1 MFCSGGLDSG
11 AQGGVSLRLQFSG
24 EGGAE
29 LHTNVDFCASPA
41 QNIAEEASALAD
53 IVRIQVLMPREDA
66 DRFDAYC
73 RELGFKKST
82 LIARLIRD
90 HLAGERFT
98 QQQDLFK
105 SPVEVQ
111 GRR

>member
-1 MFCSGGLDSG
+1 MCTFCSGGLDSG
-11 AQGGVSLRLQFSG
+11 AQGGYRWGCNAQA
-24 EGGAE
+24 EGRAE

-41 QNIAEEASALAD
+41 QNIAKEASALAD
-53 IVRIQVLMPREDA
+53 TVRIQVLMPREDA

-105 SPVEVQ
+105 SPVEV
-111 GRR
+111 

>member
-1 MFCSGGLDSG
+1 MTD
-11 AQGGVSLRLQFSG
+11 
-24 EGGAE
+24 
-29 LHTNVDFCASPA
+29 T
-41 QNIAEEASALAD
+41 
-53 IVRIQVLMPREDA
+53 VRIQVLMPRAEA

-82 LIARLIRD
+82 LIARLIRE
-90 HLAGERFT
+90 HLTEEHFT

-105 SPVEVQ
+105 GPVEVQ